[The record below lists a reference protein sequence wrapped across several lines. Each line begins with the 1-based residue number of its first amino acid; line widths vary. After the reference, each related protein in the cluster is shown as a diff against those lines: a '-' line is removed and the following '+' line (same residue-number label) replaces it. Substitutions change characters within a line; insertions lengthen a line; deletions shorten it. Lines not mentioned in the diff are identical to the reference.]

1 MNQEI
6 LNLANKYVKED
17 GLHKTYIEGLS
28 LFKSS
33 VSTPRVSTI
42 CDLSLIIVLQGET
55 TGYLGENTFQYNSQ
69 NYLVIPTSLAL
80 EYEIKSTKN
89 EPFLAIFHKINK
101 NLMYE
106 VIDLIRD
113 RNIQECKECGLGLF
127 SDEITPR
134 VEDTIK
140 RLLEAMD
147 SKVEA
152 KILGTSLL
160 KELYYGIA
168 MGGNA
173 HFLHKI
179 FLKNTFEAKMTRTLK
194 TIHETYHEHLDVQTL
209 AKNEDMSAS
218 SFHTHFKNVT
228 SMTPLQYIKKIRLNK
243 AMDLLSKDNL
253 QVKETAYAI
262 GYESSLHF
270 SKDFKRYYGIPPK
283 EVKSNLSQANIAF
296 GF

>member
-6 LNLANKYVKED
+6 INLANHYVKDD
-17 GLHKTYIEGLS
+17 GLYKSYIEGLS

-33 VSTPRVSTI
+33 VSTPRISSI

-55 TGYLGENTFQYNSQ
+55 TGYLGENKFTYDNK

-80 EYEIKSTKN
+80 EYEIKSTMD
-89 EPFLAIFHKINK
+89 EPFLAIFHKIDK
-101 NLMYE
+101 NIMYE

-113 RNIQECKECGLGLF
+113 RGIQECKECGLGLF
-127 SDEITPR
+127 SDEVTPR

-140 RLLEAMD
+140 RILEAAD
-147 SKVEA
+147 SKIEA
-152 KILGTSLL
+152 KVLGTSLL

-168 MGGNA
+168 MGGHA

-179 FLKNTFEAKMTRTLK
+179 FLHNTFESKMTRTLK

-209 AKNEDMSAS
+209 AKNEDMSPS
-218 SFHTHFKNVT
+218 SFHTHFKKVT
-228 SMTPLQYIKKIRLNK
+228 SLTPLQYIKKIRLNK
-243 AMDLLSKDNL
+243 AMDLLSKENM
-253 QVKETAYAI
+253 QVKETAHAI
-262 GYESSLHF
+262 GYESSFHF

-283 EVKSNLSQANIAF
+283 EVKPNLGQVNMAF

>member
-1 MNQEI
+1 MNLEI
-6 LNLANKYVKED
+6 LNLANQYIKED
-17 GLHKTYIEGLS
+17 GLHKTYIEGFS

-33 VSTPRVSTI
+33 VSTPKVSTI
-42 CDLSLIIVLQGET
+42 CDLSLIIVLQGKT
-55 TGYLGENTFQYNSQ
+55 TGYLGKNIFQYNSK

-80 EYEIKSTKN
+80 EYEIKSTKE
-89 EPFLAIFHKINK
+89 EPFLAIFHKIDK

-113 RNIQECKECGLGLF
+113 KNIQECKECGLGLF
-127 SDEITPR
+127 SDEVTPR

-140 RLLEAMD
+140 RILETMK

-152 KILGTSLL
+152 NILGSSLL
-160 KELYYGIA
+160 RELYYGIA

-209 AKNEDMSAS
+209 AKNEDMSPS
-218 SFHTHFKNVT
+218 SFHTHFKSVT
-228 SMTPLQYIKKIRLNK
+228 SMTPLQYIKKIRLTK
-243 AMDLLSKDNL
+243 AMDLLSKENF

-262 GYESSLHF
+262 GYESSFHF

-283 EVKSNLSQANIAF
+283 EVKSNLIQANIAF

>member
-262 GYESSLHF
+262 GYESSFHF